1 MSTLRVTN
9 LKGGSAGSAPNLPD
23 GAVING
29 AVITGVATVGVLS
42 ATTFYG
48 SGANLTGIDA
58 TALKDGGGTV
68 KVQANSDGAVIT
80 GVLTATTVSGT
91 TGSFTSNVS
100 VGGTLTYEDVTN
112 IDSVGLITARTGVKV
127 TTGGIEVAA
136 GGANITGNI
145 GLGGANYGTSGQLLT
160 SGGSGAN
167 ASWTT
172 INTSPQVEMTA
183 SEAITAEDA
192 LQVNDNGTAEKVF
205 GVTAAFGAEIDGA
218 APSDGS
224 IRARETCAFGYDES
238 KDVYVMMYQNQ
249 DQSDHVYAIVM
260 TPDTNAADKM
270 IMGAP
275 CQIFGSYISGTITR
289 NRIILEYNP
298 DKQGLFYAFHRG
310 AASGRM
316 RYGMLSISG
325 TGANATVASAYDND
339 TSSSANDYGPGGAA
353 YNTTDNTMAM
363 TMTYYG
369 QGSPYEPH
377 TTMITYPTATSISQS
392 GLNEADGGFGMQ
404 TDIAYNSVDNCY
416 LVVWRDNSNFCEG
429 RVMLNN
435 GSNNGFTYP
444 ASAAYVEGNYTDAD
458 TGIKIAYDPNTN
470 KYLGV
475 WIKNSD
481 KYLYCKWIKTT
492 VAGAISVG
500 SEILVSND
508 NFTEW
513 CDYEVIFNTVSK
525 RFIIAY
531 NYTTTNGTK
540 LRTAQIV
547 AEGGISTDIILGNE
561 QSAQTDRT
569 PEYTALGTR
578 QDAGQVLVGFNNKN
592 TSDKNFGAKVFD
604 IPYTNLSTGGFIG
617 FAKETV
623 AQNATVGV
631 KISGNTSTRVGLS
644 SGKAYYVQ
652 SDGDIGLTPVSG
664 NSVKA
669 GVALN
674 STTLLIK
681 QT

>member
-9 LKGGSAGSAPNLPD
+9 LKGGTPGNAPNLPD
-23 GAVING
+23 G

-172 INTSPQVEMTA
+172 VSTSPQVEMTA
-183 SEAITAEDA
+183 AEAITAEDA
-192 LQVNDNGTAEKVF
+192 MQVTSNGTAEKVAGF
-205 GVTAAFGAEIDGA
+205 NAVFGAEIDGS
-218 APSDGS
+218 APSDSS

-260 TPDTNAADKM
+260 TPDNNVADKM

-275 CQIFGSYISGTITR
+275 CLILNEYISGDFTR
-289 NRIILEYNP
+289 NRILLEYNP

-310 AASGRM
+310 QDSGRM

-325 TGANATVASAYDND
+325 TGANATVSSAYHND
-339 TSSSANDYGPGGAA
+339 TSSSQNDYGPGGAA
-353 YNTTDNTMAM
+353 YNTTDNTMV
-363 TMTYYG
+363 TIMTYFG
-369 QGSPYEPH
+369 QGAPHEPH
-377 TTMITYPTATSISQS
+377 TTMITYPTANSIGQT
-392 GLNEADGGFGMQ
+392 GLNEADGGYGYEP
-404 TDIAYNSVDNCY
+404 DVAYNSVDDCY
-416 LVVWRDNSNFCEG
+416 LIVWRQNTNFCRG

-444 ASAAYVEGNYTDAD
+444 AAADYVEGNYTKPD
-458 TGIKIAYDPNTN
+458 TGMRIAYDPNTN

-475 WIKNSD
+475 WVKNND
-481 KYLYCKWIKTT
+481 NKLYCKWIKTT
-492 VAGAISVG
+492 TAGAISTGTDIIV
-500 SEILVSND
+500 D
-508 NFTEW
+508 NAQQIGQNLDF
-513 CDYEVIFNTVSK
+513 EVIYNTVAK
-525 RFIIAY
+525 RFVIAY
-531 NYTTTNGTK
+531 NYNSANGTK
-540 LRTAQIV
+540 VITAQIV
-547 AEGGISTDIILGNE
+547 GEASLSSDVTLGIVQTA
-561 QSAQTDRT
+561 QSDRL
-569 PEYTALGTR
+569 PQFTALGTR
-578 QDAGQVLVGFNNKN
+578 QDAGKVLIGWNNSS

-604 IPYTNLSTGGFIG
+604 VPYTNLDTSVFLG

-623 AQNATVGV
+623 AQGATVPV

-644 SGKAYYVQ
+644 SGRAYYVQ
-652 SDGDIGLTPVSG
+652 SDGSVGLTPVSG

-669 GVALN
+669 GIALN
-674 STTLLIK
+674 ATTLLIQ

>member
-9 LKGGSAGSAPNLPD
+9 LQGGSAGSAPNLPD
-23 GAVING
+23 G

-68 KVQANSDGAVIT
+68 KVQANSDGAVVT
-80 GVLTATTVSGT
+80 GVLTAPTVSGT
-91 TGSFTSNVS
+91 TGSFTGNVS

-172 INTSPQVEMTA
+172 VSTSPQVEMTA
-183 SEAITAEDA
+183 AEALTAEDA
-192 LQVNDNGTAEKVF
+192 LQVSSNGTAEKVAGF
-205 GVTAAFGAEIDGA
+205 NAAFGAEIDGA

-260 TPDTNAADKM
+260 TPDANAADKM

-275 CQIFGSYISGTITR
+275 CLILNEYITSTVTR
-289 NRIILEYNP
+289 NKILLEYNP

-310 AASGRM
+310 QAGGRM

-325 TGANATVASAYDND
+325 TGANATVSSAYDND
-339 TSSSANDYGPGGAA
+339 TSSSQNDYGPGGAA

-377 TTMITYPTATSISQS
+377 TTMITYPTANSISQS
-392 GLNEADGGFGMQ
+392 GLNEADGSYGYQ
-404 TDIAYNSVDNCY
+404 TDLAYNSVDNCY
-416 LVVWRDNSNFCEG
+416 LLVFRENTNFCQG

-444 ASAAYVEGNYTDAD
+444 AAKDYVEGNYTKSN
-458 TGIKIAYDPNTN
+458 TGMRIAYDPNTN
-470 KYLGV
+470 KFLGV
-475 WIKNSD
+475 WIKNGDS
-481 KYLYCKWIKTT
+481 KLYCKWITANA
-492 VAGAISVG
+492 AGAIATG
-500 SEILVSND
+500 SEILVD
-508 NFTEW
+508 NGSFGLW
-513 CDYEVIFNTVSK
+513 CDFEVVYNTVAK
-525 RFIIAY
+525 RFVIAY
-531 NYTTTNGTK
+531 NFNGTNGTE
-540 LRTAQIV
+540 LRTVQIV
-547 AEGGISTDIILGNE
+547 GSAGQASDITVGIAQVA
-561 QSAQTDRT
+561 QSDRL
-569 PEYTALGTR
+569 PQFTALGTR
-578 QDAGQVLVGFNNKN
+578 QDSGACLVGFNNAS

-604 IPYTNLSTGGFIG
+604 IPYTNLDTSVFLG

-623 AQNATVGV
+623 AQGATVAV

-644 SGKAYYVQ
+644 SGSAYYVQ
-652 SDGDIGLTPVSG
+652 SDGSVGLTPVTG

>member
-23 GAVING
+23 G

-58 TALKDGGGTV
+58 TALKDSGGTV
-68 KVQANSDGAVIT
+68 KVQANSDGAVVT

-91 TGSFTSNVS
+91 TGSFTGNVS

-112 IDSVGLITARTGVKV
+112 VDSIGLITARNGV
-127 TTGGIEVAA
+127 
-136 GGANITGNI
+136 NISGNI

-172 INTSPQVEMTA
+172 VSTSPQVEMTA
-183 SEAITAEDA
+183 AEAITAEDA
-192 LQVNDNGTAEKVF
+192 LQVSSNGTAEKVAGF
-205 GVTAAFGAEIDGA
+205 NAAFGAEIDGY
-218 APSDGS
+218 APSDS
-224 IRARETCAFGYDES
+224 AIRARETCSFGYDES

-275 CQIFGSYISGTITR
+275 CLILNESISSSITR
-289 NRIILEYNP
+289 NKILLEYNP

-310 AASGRM
+310 AASGRI

-325 TGANATVASAYDND
+325 TGANATVSSAYDND
-339 TSSSANDYGPGGAA
+339 TGSSMTDYGPGGAA
-353 YNTTDNTMAM
+353 YNTTENTMAM

-369 QGSPYEPH
+369 EGAPYEPH
-377 TTMITYPTATSISQS
+377 TTMITYPTANSIGQS
-392 GLNEADGGFGMQ
+392 GLNEADGSYGYQ
-404 TDIAYNSVDNCY
+404 TDLAYNSVDDCY
-416 LVVWRDNSNFCEG
+416 LLVFRNNSNFCEG

-444 ASAAYVEGNYTDAD
+444 AAKDYVEGNYTKSG
-458 TGIKIAYDPNTN
+458 TGMRIAYDPNTN
-470 KYLGV
+470 KFLGV

-481 KYLYCKWIKTT
+481 DKLYCKWITANA
-492 VAGAISVG
+492 AGSIATG
-500 SEILVSND
+500 SEVLVD
-508 NFTEW
+508 NGAFSEW
-513 CDYEVIFNTVSK
+513 CDFEVVYNTVAK
-525 RFIIAY
+525 RFVIAY
-531 NYTTTNGTK
+531 NFNGSNGTEV
-540 LRTAQIV
+540 RTVQIV
-547 AEGGISTDIILGNE
+547 GAVGQSTDITVGPAQVA
-561 QSAQTDRT
+561 QSDRV
-569 PEYTALGTR
+569 PQYTALGTR
-578 QDAGQVLVGFNNKN
+578 QDSGACLVGYNNSG

-604 IPYTNLSTGGFIG
+604 IPYTNLDTNVFLG

-623 AQNATVGV
+623 TQGATVPV

-644 SGKAYYVQ
+644 SGSAYYVQ
-652 SDGDIGLTPVSG
+652 SDGSLGLTPIAG

-669 GVALN
+669 GIALN